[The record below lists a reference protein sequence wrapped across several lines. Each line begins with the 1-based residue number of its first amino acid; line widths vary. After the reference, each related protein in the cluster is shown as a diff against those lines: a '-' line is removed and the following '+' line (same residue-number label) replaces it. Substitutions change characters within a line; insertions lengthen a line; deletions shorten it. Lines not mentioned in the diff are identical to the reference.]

1 MKKYLDNTFF
11 TFEGVTDERFYSYST
26 EDKTKGR
33 VDVEV
38 GIDNNSAEVIHT
50 DTKGSTISYEVFN
63 QKELQDTIEFILGK
77 KVVSEDQWKQS
88 NTSSSDVILDDIWYD
103 ETID

>member
-26 EDKTKGR
+26 EDKSKGR
-33 VDVEV
+33 VDIEV
-38 GIDNNSAEVIHT
+38 SIDNNSAEVIHT
-50 DTKGSTISYEVFN
+50 DTKGGTISYEVFN

-77 KVVSEDQWKQS
+77 KVVSEDQWRQVSTPTNDS
-88 NTSSSDVILDDIWYD
+88 NIELDDWDVID
-103 ETID
+103 

>member
-26 EDKTKGR
+26 TDKVKGR
-33 VDVEV
+33 VDIEV
-38 GIDNNSAEVIHT
+38 SIDQDSAEVIHT
-50 DTKGSTISYEVFN
+50 DLQSNTFSYEVFN

-77 KVVSEDQWKQS
+77 KVVSEDQWKQ
-88 NTSSSDVILDDIWYD
+88 NTALSCIDDVEEWDDDI
-103 ETID
+103 IR